1 MDHEER
7 IVNEGELTILNVLES
22 LSNMYYECIPKHIS
36 DLIKDLII
44 ALENDVGIQSD
55 DPRDYDNVV
64 IIKRAYFV
72 K

>member
-1 MDHEER
+1 MDNEER

-22 LSNMYYECIPKHIS
+22 LNNMYYECLPKHIS
-36 DLIKDLII
+36 DLLNDLII
-44 ALENDVGIQSD
+44 ALQNDVEIQSD
-55 DPRDYDNVV
+55 DPRDYNDVV

>member
-7 IVNEGELTILNVLES
+7 MVNEGVLTMLNVLES
-22 LSNMYYECIPKHIS
+22 LNNMYYECLPKHIS
-36 DLIKDLII
+36 DLLNDLII
-44 ALENDVGIQSD
+44 ALQNDVEIQSD